1 MTSDAENPSQAEP
14 QHYICDLAT
23 SLSVDLDQIDFSTL
37 GKLEVVIPLPSFGSS
52 NSYISICSDLL
63 DAAWIVER
71 LAPHAKAIH
80 VVEGRNSY
88 SAILDSPRPS
98 VLLPL
103 EEASLLVCD
112 DLEDDDA
119 NSHRFQKIRTDV
131 CDFEEQI
138 DTYKFQ
144 VSEIIDHYW
153 ANMQSAYYELRYEVP
168 DLFRNHIERYPE
180 HRVGFHRSAESWKLK
195 GPTFASRDSWLVCR
209 SIDLDSFFSSN
220 GQGYRL
226 EDFVIGEV
234 AMVGSQVLAIAAE
247 LVVGFPNAAYF
258 RSRVCSGIALRDDD
272 GLPEL
277 DLFAGEGPFVSP
289 YGRIPGQEYPPFG
302 DLCLVHKTGTMVI
315 VGTSDW
321 WHLLYDAQ
329 PLPET
334 TVRELMEQSA
344 DLTERLTASIGLSGN
359 LACSW
364 DTLNDDAFETLCYD
378 LIFSNPKF
386 DRESIKKMGK
396 SRARDGGRDIEVREA
411 PGRPGVTA
419 RKWIFQC
426 KLVKGGASLGRGR
439 VVDVGDMLDQY
450 QAQGF
455 GMMTSAIID
464 SGLYDKI
471 ESVCMKR
478 GVQQYHFSKLELERA
493 LARSPAIRRRY
504 FPEHYG

>member
-1 MTSDAENPSQAEP
+1 MALEATKPTVSAQ
-14 QHYICDLAT
+14 QRVFDLVEALPT
-23 SLSVDLDQIDFSTL
+23 DLDQLDFSSL
-37 GKLEVVIPLPSFGSS
+37 SKIEIVIPLPSFGSS
-52 NSYISICSDLL
+52 NSYIDICADLL

-71 LAPHAKAIH
+71 LAPHAKAIQ
-80 VVEGRNSY
+80 VIEGRKSY
-88 SAILDSPRPS
+88 SAILHSPRPS
-98 VLLPL
+98 ILGALK
-103 EEASLLVCD
+103 EAVLLVCED
-112 DLEDDDA
+112 FEDDDTV
-119 NSHRFQKIRTDV
+119 SFRIQDIRSEVWDFQDRLDTHRFR
-131 CDFEEQI
+131 
-138 DTYKFQ
+138 

-153 ANMQSAYYELRYEVP
+153 ANMQSAYHELRSEAP
-168 DLFRNHIERYPE
+168 DLYREHMERFPE
-180 HRVGFHRSAESWKLK
+180 RRLGFHRSAESWKLE
-195 GPTFASRDSWLVCR
+195 GPIFASRDSWLVSR
-209 SIDLDSFFSSN
+209 AIDLDRFFHSN
-220 GQGYRL
+220 GQDYRL
-226 EDFVIGEV
+226 EGFVSGAV
-234 AMVGSQVLAIAAE
+234 ATVGAHVLAIAAE
-247 LVVGFPNAAYF
+247 LVIEFPNAAYF
-258 RSRVCSGIALRDDD
+258 RSRVCGGIAQRDED

-277 DLFAGEGPFVSP
+277 DLFAGEGPLVSP

-302 DLCLVHKTGTMVI
+302 ELCLVHKTGTMII
-315 VGTSDW
+315 VGTPDW
-321 WHLLYDAQ
+321 WHLLYDTQ

-334 TVRELMEQSA
+334 TVRKLMEQSA

-359 LACSW
+359 LACPW
-364 DTLNDDAFETLCYD
+364 DSLDDDAFETLCYD